1 MEIIRQ
7 IITVTAERKIEVTLP
22 ASVKPGLV
30 EMLIVLQ
37 PLPAT
42 SQATQVRTRQ
52 NLFGFLPKRIDPLE
66 FERQIRNEW
75 K

>member
-7 IITVTAERKIEVTLP
+7 ITTVTTERKIEVP
-22 ASVKPGLV
+22 VPDSIKPGLV

-37 PLPAT
+37 PLPVT
-42 SQATQVRTRQ
+42 SQATQVSTHQ